1 LGNPDQTPFM
11 KRIFVTG
18 IGTDVGKTVVSAI
31 LTEALQA
38 DYWKPVQTGSYF
50 STDAD
55 KIRKYVSNTKTQVH
69 PESFVLKQYMS
80 PHAAAELEGQQIT
93 IDKIHVPETNN
104 SLIIEGAGGIM
115 VPLNNKEFIVDIISK
130 INAEV
135 VLVIQNYLG
144 SINHSILSIDALR
157 YRQLPV
163 LGIVFNGPPHK
174 LSEDII
180 LSYSGLKCI
189 GRIQKESVINKE
201 VVSKYAIQFREN
213 L

>member
-1 LGNPDQTPFM
+1 M

-18 IGTDVGKTVVSAI
+18 IGTDVGKTVVSSI
-31 LTEALQA
+31 LAEALEA

-55 KIRKYVSNTKTQVH
+55 KIRKYVSNSRTKIH

-80 PHAAAELEGQQIT
+80 PHAAAELEGTTISLSQIQPPPT
-93 IDKIHVPETNN
+93 GNT
-104 SLIIEGAGGIM
+104 LIIEGAGGIM
-115 VPLNNKEFIVDIISK
+115 VPLNDKEFIIDMIEK
-130 INAEV
+130 LEAEV

-157 YRQLPV
+157 FRKLPV
-163 LGIVFNGPPHK
+163 LGIIFNGPPHK

-189 GRIQKESVINKE
+189 GRIMKESVINKE
-201 VVSKYAIQFREN
+201 VVSKYAAQFREN

>member
-1 LGNPDQTPFM
+1 M

-31 LTEALQA
+31 LAEALHA
-38 DYWKPVQTGSYF
+38 DYWKPVQTGSFF
-50 STDAD
+50 STDAA
-55 KIRKYVSNTKTQVH
+55 KIKKYISNSETVIH

-80 PHAAAELEGQQIT
+80 PHAAAELEGQPIT
-93 IDKIHVPETNN
+93 LDKIVAPETSNT
-104 SLIIEGAGGIM
+104 LIIEGAGGLM
-115 VPLNNKEFIVDIISK
+115 VPLNDKEFVVDIITK
-130 INAEV
+130 LNAQV

-144 SINHSILSIDALR
+144 SINHSILSIDALKTR
-157 YRQLPV
+157 GIPV
-163 LGIVFNGPPHK
+163 LGLVFNGAPHK

-189 GRIQKESVINKE
+189 GRINKESVINKE
-201 VVSKYAIQFREN
+201 VVSKYAEIFRVN

>member
-1 LGNPDQTPFM
+1 M

-18 IGTDVGKTVVSAI
+18 IGTDVGKTVTSAI
-31 LTEALQA
+31 LAEALHA
-38 DYWKPVQTGSYF
+38 DYWKPVQTGSFF

-55 KIRKYVSNTKTQVH
+55 KIRKYVSNPKTVIH
-69 PESFVLKQYMS
+69 PESFILKQYMS
-80 PHAAAELEGQQIT
+80 PHAAAELEGQHISL
-93 IDKIHVPETNN
+93 DKINVPQTENN
-104 SLIIEGAGGIM
+104 LIIEGAGGLM
-115 VPLNNKEFIVDIISK
+115 VPLNDREFIVDIITK
-130 INAEV
+130 IDAEV

-157 YRQLPV
+157 SRKIPV

-180 LSYSGLKCI
+180 LSYGGNRCL
-189 GRIQKESVINKE
+189 GRINKESVINKE
-201 VVSKYAIQFREN
+201 VVSKYAALFKEN

>member
-1 LGNPDQTPFM
+1 M

-31 LTEALQA
+31 LAEALQA

-55 KIRKYVSNTKTQVH
+55 KIRKYVSNTKTQIH

-80 PHAAAELEGQQIT
+80 PHAAAELEGQHIT
-93 IDKIHVPETNN
+93 LDKIEAPQTQN

-115 VPLNNKEFIVDIISK
+115 VPLNSKEFIIDIITK
-130 INAEV
+130 LNAEV

-157 YRQLPV
+157 YRKIPV
-163 LGIVFNGPPHK
+163 MGLVFNGPPHK

-180 LSYSGLKCI
+180 LTYSGLKCI

-201 VVSKYAIQFREN
+201 VVSKYAAQFRETI
-213 L
+213 

>member
-1 LGNPDQTPFM
+1 M

-31 LTEALQA
+31 LAEALHA

-55 KIRKYVSNTKTQVH
+55 KIRKYVSNSQTKIH

-80 PHAAAELEGQQIT
+80 PHAAAELEGQVIT
-93 IDKIHVPETNN
+93 LDKINVPETQN

-115 VPLNNKEFIVDIISK
+115 VPLNGKEFIVDIITK
-130 INAEV
+130 VNAEV

-157 YRQLPV
+157 YRNIPV
-163 LGIVFNGPPHK
+163 MGVVFNGPPHK

-180 LSYSGLKCI
+180 LSYSGLKCL

-201 VVSKYAIQFREN
+201 VVSKYAAQFLEN

>member
-1 LGNPDQTPFM
+1 M

-31 LTEALQA
+31 LAEALQA

-55 KIRKYVSNTKTQVH
+55 KIRKYISNTKTQIH

-80 PHAAAELEGQQIT
+80 PHAAAELEGQEIT
-93 IDKIHVPETNN
+93 IDKINAPETNN

-115 VPLNNKEFIVDIISK
+115 VPLNSREFIIDIITK
-130 INAEV
+130 IDAEV

-157 YRQLPV
+157 YRKLPV
-163 LGIVFNGPPHK
+163 LGLVFNGPPHK

-201 VVSKYAIQFREN
+201 VVSKYAAQFRESF
-213 L
+213 

>member
-1 LGNPDQTPFM
+1 M

-18 IGTDVGKTVVSAI
+18 IGTDVGKTVVSSI
-31 LTEALQA
+31 LAEALQA

-55 KIRKYVSNTKTQVH
+55 KIRKYVSNTRTVIH

-80 PHAAAELEGQQIT
+80 PHAAAELEDMPIA
-93 IDKIHVPETNN
+93 IDKIVPPKTENT
-104 SLIIEGAGGIM
+104 LIIEGAGGIM
-115 VPLNNKEFIVDIISK
+115 VPLNETEFIVDLIK
-130 INAEV
+130 RLDAQV

-144 SINHSILSIDALR
+144 SINHSILSVDALR
-157 YRQLPV
+157 FRNIPV
-163 LGIVFNGPPHK
+163 LGIIFNGPPHK

-189 GRIQKESVINKE
+189 GRIMKESVINKE
-201 VVSKYAIQFREN
+201 VVSKYAAQFKEN

>member
-1 LGNPDQTPFM
+1 M

-31 LTEALQA
+31 LAEALHA

-55 KIRKYVSNTKTQVH
+55 KIRKYVSNPKTQIH

-93 IDKIHVPETNN
+93 LDKIELPKTDN
-104 SLIIEGAGGIM
+104 SLIIEGAGGMM
-115 VPLNNKEFIVDIISK
+115 VPLNSKEFIVDIIK
-130 INAEV
+130 KVNAEV

-157 YRQLPV
+157 YRNISAM
-163 LGIVFNGPPHK
+163 GIVFNGPPHK

-180 LSYSGLKCI
+180 VSYSGLKVI

-201 VVSKYAIQFREN
+201 IVSKYAAQFKEN

>member
-1 LGNPDQTPFM
+1 M

-31 LTEALQA
+31 LSEALSA

-55 KIRKYVSNTKTQVH
+55 KIRKYVANTTTKIH

-80 PHAAAELEGQQIT
+80 PHAAAELEGMQIT
-93 IDKIHVPETNN
+93 LEKIVAPETTNT
-104 SLIIEGAGGIM
+104 LVIEGAGGIM
-115 VPLNNKEFIVDIISK
+115 VPLNNTEFIIDMIEQLK
-130 INAEV
+130 AEV

-157 YRQLPV
+157 FRGIPV
-163 LGIVFNGPPHK
+163 MGLVFNGPPHK

-180 LSYSGLKCI
+180 LSYSGLKCL

-201 VVSKYAIQFREN
+201 VVSKYAEQFRDN